1 MTPAQPAALAH
12 VSPTRACYC
21 LFLRL
26 GFRCFLQ
33 PIGRSVDETLRL
45 VQAIQFH
52 AKYGEV
58 SSSNF
63 LLVFLCVLSNPVG
76 DI

>member
-1 MTPAQPAALAH
+1 LQLLTPLPAC
-12 VSPTRACYC
+12 VPVY
-21 LFLRL
+21 LF
-26 GFRCFLQ
+26 CVLQ

-58 SSSNF
+58 SQQ
-63 LLVFLCVLSNPVG
+63 
-76 DI
+76 

>member
-1 MTPAQPAALAH
+1 LLLLLLLLLLLSR
-12 VSPTRACYC
+12 V
-21 LFLRL
+21 
-26 GFRCFLQ
+26 Q

-58 SSSNF
+58 RVE
-63 LLVFLCVLSNPVG
+63 LVLSRMNT
-76 DI
+76 

>member
-1 MTPAQPAALAH
+1 MSARVSTPA
-12 VSPTRACYC
+12 
-21 LFLRL
+21 
-26 GFRCFLQ
+26 Q

-58 SSSNF
+58 GGWVVEGWGGETRGWF
-63 LLVFLCVLSNPVG
+63 
-76 DI
+76 